1 MNNKLVEVFAKTKI
15 LCTLGPSAQTADRIK
30 NLMFAGMDGVRLNF
44 SHGSYAFFEGVFN
57 EIHKACTDE
66 KTPLAILIDLQGPK
80 IRIGELVKPEIVLL
94 ENDTI
99 EITIENVVGNE
110 QIISTSY
117 KSLPQDAELGDLILI
132 DDGLLKL
139 KVIEKKTNSI
149 ICSIQTGG
157 ILKPKKGM
165 NLPGMKLSTDSFTEK
180 DRNDISFALKHRID
194 FIALSFVRSA
204 SDVVKL
210 REWLKSENA
219 VRPIIAKIEKK
230 EAIENSDEILE
241 VSDGIMIARGD
252 LGVELPAQDVPVLQK
267 EIIKKCNS
275 AGKLVITATQ
285 MLESMIYNPIP
296 TRAEASDVAN
306 AVWDGTDVVM
316 LSGETSVG
324 KYPVETVK
332 MMNDIIR
339 NAEERITNYHE
350 YVFEIP
356 KKIEDNLFDSVG
368 RAIKNISDQIKAK
381 AIVTFTIEGR
391 TARNLSKFR
400 PKAKII
406 SFTNKFETMNNLCL
420 YWGVTSVFF
429 EEIDK
434 EHMAIEEAKKRIKDS
449 GHLNTGDLVIFTA
462 GAPYSEKSR
471 ANWMRFEI
479 I

>member
-30 NLMFAGMDGVRLNF
+30 NLMFAGMDCVRLNF

-99 EITIENVVGNE
+99 EITIEDIAGNE
-110 QIISTSY
+110 KIISTSY

-230 EAIENSDEILE
+230 EAIENFDEILE

>member
-1 MNNKLVEVFAKTKI
+1 MNNKLVEVFVKTKI
-15 LCTLGPSAQTADRIK
+15 LCTLGPSTQTTDCIK
-30 NLMFAGMDGVRLNF
+30 KLMLAGADGVRLNF
-44 SHGSYAFFEGVFN
+44 SHGNYIFFESVFN
-57 EIHKACTDE
+57 EIHKACTE
-66 KTPLAILIDLQGPK
+66 EETPLAVVIDLQGPK
-80 IRIGELVKPEIVLL
+80 IRIGELVKPEIEVS
-94 ENDTI
+94 ENDII
-99 EITIENVVGNE
+99 EITIEEIIGNNK
-110 QIISTSY
+110 IISTSY
-117 KSLPQDAELGDLILI
+117 KSLPQDAQVGDLVLI
-132 DDGLLKL
+132 DDGLIRL
-139 KVIEKKTNSI
+139 KVIEKKKTSI
-149 ICSIQTGG
+149 ICLVETSGT
-157 ILKPKKGM
+157 LKPKKGM

-180 DRNDISFALKHRID
+180 DRKDILFAIKHRID

-204 SDVVKL
+204 NDVIKL
-210 REWLKSENA
+210 REWLKSQHA

-230 EAIENSDEILE
+230 EAIDNFDEILE

-252 LGVELPAQDVPVLQK
+252 LGVELPVQDVPVFQK

-275 AGKLVITATQ
+275 VGKIVITATQ
-285 MLESMIYNPIP
+285 MLESMIHNPVP

-316 LSGETSVG
+316 LSGETAIG

-332 MMNDIIR
+332 MMNAIIR
-339 NAEERITNYHE
+339 NAEEKISNYHE

-356 KKIEDNLFDSVG
+356 KKIEDNLFDSIG
-368 RAIKNISDQIKAK
+368 RAIKNISDQIKAN
-381 AIVTFTIEGR
+381 AIVAFTIEGR
-391 TARNLSKFR
+391 TARNISKFR

-420 YWGVTSVFF
+420 YWGVTSVFC

-449 GHLNTGDLVIFTA
+449 GHLNSGDLVIFTA
-462 GAPYSEKSR
+462 GAPYSVKSR

>member
-99 EITIENVVGNE
+99 EITIEDIAGNE
-110 QIISTSY
+110 KIISTSY

-230 EAIENSDEILE
+230 EAIENFDEILE

-449 GHLNTGDLVIFTA
+449 GHLNTGDLLIFTA

>member
-44 SHGSYAFFEGVFN
+44 SHGSYAFFEGVFD

-99 EITIENVVGNE
+99 EITIEDVVGNE

-230 EAIENSDEILE
+230 EAIENFDEILE

>member
-44 SHGSYAFFEGVFN
+44 SHGSYAFFEGVFD

-80 IRIGELVKPEIVLL
+80 IRIGELVRPEIVLL

-99 EITIENVVGNE
+99 ELTIENVVGNE

-210 REWLKSENA
+210 RDWLKSENA

-230 EAIENSDEILE
+230 EAIENFDEILE

-275 AGKLVITATQ
+275 AGKLVITSTQ

-429 EEIDK
+429 KEIDK
-434 EHMAIEEAKKRIKDS
+434 EHMAIEEAKKKD
-449 GHLNTGDLVIFTA
+449 
-462 GAPYSEKSR
+462 
-471 ANWMRFEI
+471 
-479 I
+479 

>member
-15 LCTLGPSAQTADRIK
+15 LCTLGPSTQTADCIK
-30 NLMFAGMDGVRLNF
+30 KLMLAGVDGVRLNF
-44 SHGSYAFFEGVFN
+44 SHGNYNFFESIFN
-57 EIHKACTDE
+57 EIHKACTE
-66 KTPLAILIDLQGPK
+66 EETPLAVVIDLQGPK
-80 IRIGELVKPEIVLL
+80 IRIGELNKPEIELL
-94 ENDTI
+94 ENDII
-99 EITIENVVGNE
+99 EITIEDIVGNE
-110 QIISTSY
+110 NIISTSY
-117 KSLPQDAELGDLILI
+117 KSLPQDAELGNLILL
-132 DDGLLKL
+132 DDGLIKL
-139 KVIEKKTNSI
+139 KVIKKKNNSVV
-149 ICSIQTGG
+149 CSVQAGG

-165 NLPGMKLSTDSFTEK
+165 NLPGMKLSTEAFTEK
-180 DRNDISFALKHRID
+180 DRRDILFALKHRID

-204 SDVVKL
+204 
-210 REWLKSENA
+210 N
-219 VRPIIAKIEKK
+219 
-230 EAIENSDEILE
+230 
-241 VSDGIMIARGD
+241 
-252 LGVELPAQDVPVLQK
+252 
-267 EIIKKCNS
+267 
-275 AGKLVITATQ
+275 
-285 MLESMIYNPIP
+285 
-296 TRAEASDVAN
+296 
-306 AVWDGTDVVM
+306 DVVM

-324 KYPVETVK
+324 KFPVETVK

-339 NAEERITNYHE
+339 NAEEKISNYHE

-356 KKIEDNLFDSVG
+356 KNIEDNLFDSVG
-368 RAIKNISDQIKAK
+368 RAMKNISDQIKAN
-381 AIVTFTIEGR
+381 AIVAFTIEGR

-449 GHLNTGDLVIFTA
+449 GHLNTGDLLIFTA

>member
-15 LCTLGPSAQTADRIK
+15 LCTLGPSTQTADCIK
-30 NLMFAGMDGVRLNF
+30 KLMFAGMDGVRLNF
-44 SHGSYAFFEGVFN
+44 SHGNYAFFENVFN

-66 KTPLAILIDLQGPK
+66 KTPLAILIDLQGLK
-80 IRIGELVKPEIVLL
+80 IRIGDLAKPEIKLL
-94 ENDTI
+94 ENDLI
-99 EITIENVVGNE
+99 EITIEEIAGNE
-110 QIISTSY
+110 KIISTSY
-117 KSLPQDAELGDLILI
+117 KSLPQDAELGNLILI
-132 DDGLLKL
+132 DDGLIKL

-180 DRNDISFALKHRID
+180 DRKDIVFAIKHRVD

-219 VRPIIAKIEKK
+219 LRPIIAKIEKK
-230 EAIENSDEILE
+230 DAIENFDEILA

-275 AGKLVITATQ
+275 VGKVVITATQ
-285 MLESMIYNPIP
+285 MLESMIHNPIP

-324 KYPVETVK
+324 KYPAEAVK

-339 NAEERITNYHE
+339 NAEERIPNYHE
-350 YVFEIP
+350 YVLEIP
-356 KKIEDNLFDSVG
+356 KNIEDNLFDSVG
-368 RAIKNISDQIKAK
+368 RAIKNISDQIDAK

-391 TARNLSKFR
+391 TARNFSKFR

-449 GHLNTGDLVIFTA
+449 GHLNSGDLVIFTS
-462 GAPYSEKSR
+462 GAPHSEKGR
-471 ANWMRFEI
+471 LNWMRFEI
-479 I
+479 V

>member
-99 EITIENVVGNE
+99 EITIEDIAGNE
-110 QIISTSY
+110 KIISTSY

-139 KVIEKKTNSI
+139 KVIEKKINSI

-230 EAIENSDEILE
+230 EAIENFDEILE

>member
-80 IRIGELVKPEIVLL
+80 IRIGELVRPEIVLL
-94 ENDTI
+94 ENDII
-99 EITIENVVGNE
+99 EITIEDVVGNE

-230 EAIENSDEILE
+230 EAIENFDEILE

>member
-1 MNNKLVEVFAKTKI
+1 MNDKLVEVFAKTKI
-15 LCTLGPSAQTADRIK
+15 LCTLGPSTQTADCIK
-30 NLMFAGMDGVRLNF
+30 KLMFAGMDGVRLNF
-44 SHGSYAFFEGVFN
+44 SHGNYTFFENIFN

-80 IRIGELVKPEIVLL
+80 IRIGDLAKPQIKLL
-94 ENDTI
+94 ENDLI
-99 EITIENVVGNE
+99 EITIEEIAGNE
-110 QIISTSY
+110 KIISTSY
-117 KSLPQDAELGDLILI
+117 KSLPQDAELGNLILI
-132 DDGLLKL
+132 DDGLIKL

-180 DRNDISFALKHRID
+180 DRKDIVFAIKHRVD

-210 REWLKSENA
+210 REWLKNENA
-219 VRPIIAKIEKK
+219 LRPIIAKIEKK
-230 EAIENSDEILE
+230 EAIENFDEILAA
-241 VSDGIMIARGD
+241 SDGIMIARGD

-275 AGKLVITATQ
+275 VGKVVITATQ
-285 MLESMIYNPIP
+285 MLESMIHNPIP

-324 KYPVETVK
+324 KYPAEAVK

-339 NAEERITNYHE
+339 NAEERIPNYHE
-350 YVFEIP
+350 YVLEIP
-356 KKIEDNLFDSVG
+356 KDIEDNLFDSVG
-368 RAIKNISDQIKAK
+368 RAIKNISDQINAK

-391 TARNLSKFR
+391 TARNFSKFR

-420 YWGVTSVFF
+420 YWGVTSVFC

-449 GHLNTGDLVIFTA
+449 GYLNSGDLVIFTS
-462 GAPYSEKSR
+462 GAPHSEKGR

-479 I
+479 V